1 MNRSPHSPQMK
12 KVIYD
17 YAESLENVNVVD
29 VPKLNRVID
38 PKQLVSR
45 SKKMRYQFC
54 RFFKFSLFFPV
65 LSKVEYYGMISEERT
80 SDRMDSWNW

>member
-1 MNRSPHSPQMK
+1 MKGSPQMK
-12 KVIYD
+12 KVVYD

-45 SKKMRYQFC
+45 SKKMRY
-54 RFFKFSLFFPV
+54 RFPVFLAFLSFFP
-65 LSKVEYYGMISEERT
+65 SFSTR
-80 SDRMDSWNW
+80 